1 MSLRFSL
8 LSSCGTVFVFLV
20 LNAEGFEV
28 ITVFQLQCLCVAGF
42 YVFRMLQ
49 AELVSLFCF
58 VAC

>member
-28 ITVFQLQCLCVAGF
+28 ITVFQLQCL